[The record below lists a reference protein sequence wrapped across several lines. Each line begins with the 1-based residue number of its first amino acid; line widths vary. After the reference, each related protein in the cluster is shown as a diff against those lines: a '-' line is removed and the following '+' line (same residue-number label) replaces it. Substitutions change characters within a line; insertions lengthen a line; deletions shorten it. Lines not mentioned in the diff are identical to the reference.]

1 MSYRGSEA
9 ERLDSREFAQQGAR
23 RSFDVVEGAGL
34 DSAVRRGVAP
44 ERLAA
49 FRLALACV
57 AVFLVL
63 GVARVAVT
71 AATVQILEANSGL
84 AGQVSAAEDTA
95 KELRIE
101 AAVLSNNSRITTIA
115 TENLGMVYAG
125 AGESLTVSVS

>member
-71 AATVQILEANSGL
+71 AATVQTLEANSGL

-125 AGESLTVSVS
+125 AGESLTVSDS

>member
-9 ERLDSREFAQQGAR
+9 VRLDNRDYAQAGAR

-34 DSAVRRGVAP
+34 DAAARRGIAP
-44 ERLAA
+44 RRLAA
-49 FRLALACV
+49 FKLALACV

-63 GVARVAVT
+63 GLARVALT
-71 AATVQILEANSGL
+71 AATVQTLEANSEL
-84 AGQVSAAEDTA
+84 SSQVSAAEDTA

-101 AAVLSNNSRITTIA
+101 AAVLSNNARITTIA

-125 AGESLTVSVS
+125 AGETLTVSVS

>member
-34 DSAVRRGVAP
+34 DSAARRGVAP

-71 AATVQILEANSGL
+71 AATVQTLEANSGL
-84 AGQVSAAEDTA
+84 TGQVSAAEDTA

>member
-34 DSAVRRGVAP
+34 DSAARRGVAP
-44 ERLAA
+44 GRLAA
-49 FRLALACV
+49 FKLALACV

-71 AATVQILEANSGL
+71 AATVQTLEANSGL
-84 AGQVSAAEDTA
+84 TGQVSAAEDTA

>member
-1 MSYRGSEA
+1 MGYRGSEA
-9 ERLDSREFAQQGAR
+9 LRLDNRDHAQAGAR

-34 DSAVRRGVAP
+34 DSAVRRGIAP

-49 FRLALACV
+49 FKIALACV

-63 GVARVAVT
+63 GVARVALT
-71 AATVQILEANSGL
+71 AATVQTLEANSEL
-84 AGQVSAAEDTA
+84 SSQVSTAEDTA

-101 AAVLSNNSRITTIA
+101 AAVLSNSSRISTIA

>member
-71 AATVQILEANSGL
+71 AATVQTLEANSGL
-84 AGQVSAAEDTA
+84 AGQVSAA